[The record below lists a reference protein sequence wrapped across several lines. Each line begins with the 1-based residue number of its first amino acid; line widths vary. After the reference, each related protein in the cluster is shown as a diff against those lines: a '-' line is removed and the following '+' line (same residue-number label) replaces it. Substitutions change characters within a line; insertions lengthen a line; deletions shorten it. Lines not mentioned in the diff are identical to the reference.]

1 MTYLA
6 YLTGLAFLVW
16 IVMPLFKKD
25 STWVS
30 LHMEVEELA
39 DRKQR
44 VYGNIADL
52 EFDFAM
58 GRLSEKDFKNIRQS
72 FLREAGR
79 VMEKLESQKSSEL
92 LDRIQ
97 NDIAHLGKKKKKNKS
112 KSKSNAPVF
121 CTECGT
127 ENLAEAKFCM
137 KCGKELS

>member
-1 MTYLA
+1 MSYLA

-39 DRKQR
+39 ERKQR

-58 GRLSEKDFKNIRQS
+58 GRLSEKDFKTIRTS
-72 FLREAGR
+72 FLSEAGR
-79 VMEKLESQKSSEL
+79 VMKKLENQKSSKL
-92 LDRIQ
+92 MDRIQ
-97 NDIAHLGKKKKKNKS
+97 NDIEHLGKKKKKNKKGS
-112 KSKSNAPVF
+112 KTQTAIF
-121 CTECGT
+121 CTECGA
-127 ENLAEAKFCM
+127 ENLSEAKFCM
-137 KCGKELS
+137 KCGKGLS

>member
-1 MTYLA
+1 MSYLA

-16 IVMPLFKKD
+16 IIMPLFKKD

-58 GRLSEKDFKNIRQS
+58 GRLSEKDFNSVRQS
-72 FLREAGR
+72 FLSEAGK
-79 VMEKLESQKSSEL
+79 VIEKIEGQKSQDL

-97 NDIAHLGKKKKKNKS
+97 NDLKHLGKKKKKGKKKAGGS
-112 KSKSNAPVF
+112 F
-121 CTECGT
+121 CTACGT
-127 ENLAEAKFCM
+127 ENAREAKFCM
-137 KCGKELS
+137 KCGKELSS

>member
-1 MTYLA
+1 MSYLA

-39 DRKQR
+39 ERKQR

-58 GRLSEKDFKNIRQS
+58 GRLSEKDFKTIRTS
-72 FLREAGR
+72 FLSEAGR
-79 VMEKLESQKSSEL
+79 VMEKLENQKSSKL
-92 LDRIQ
+92 MDRIQ
-97 NDIAHLGKKKKKNKS
+97 NDIEHLGKKKKKKKKGS
-112 KSKSNAPVF
+112 KIQTAVF

-127 ENLAEAKFCM
+127 ENLAKAKFCM
-137 KCGKELS
+137 KCGKGLS